1 MANVGKDFSLAEVL
15 APLPLSALPVVF
27 EVLAHIP
34 RDLAAVF
41 VKEHL
46 QHDQGLDFFFQTKPF
61 E

>member
-46 QHDQGLDFFFQTKPF
+46 QHDQGLAF
-61 E
+61 